1 VKKSTNY
8 LENEMFE
15 LDEAIKET
23 TDAFKRGLLEGQKL
37 ALADLLEVNN
47 RHKDPKLTAL
57 YIEDRL
63 EYLRNQ
69 K

>member
-1 VKKSTNY
+1 MKKSANY

-15 LDEAIKET
+15 LDKAIKDT

-47 RHKDPKLTAL
+47 KHKDPKLTAL

-63 EYLRNQ
+63 ECLGEQ